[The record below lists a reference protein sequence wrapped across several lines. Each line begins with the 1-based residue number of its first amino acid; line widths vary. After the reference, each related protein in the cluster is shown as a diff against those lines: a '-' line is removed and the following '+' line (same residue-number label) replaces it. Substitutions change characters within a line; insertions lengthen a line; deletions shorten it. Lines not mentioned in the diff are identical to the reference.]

1 MLRLSMRAETS
12 KTDLL
17 EPCDYTNY
25 AFNDFI
31 PKNLAEEWFFQLLT
45 IHEANSQVCGTNCP
59 VSILKR
65 HSVYTWAETILC
77 EKELLS
83 RSS

>member
-1 MLRLSMRAETS
+1 MLRLTMRAEKS

-17 EPCDYTNY
+17 EPFDYINY
-25 AFNDFI
+25 ACNDFI
-31 PKNLAEEWFFQLLT
+31 PQNLAEEWFFQLLT
-45 IHEANSQVCGTNCP
+45 IREANSQVCGTNCP

-77 EKELLS
+77 EKEFLS
-83 RSS
+83 KSS